1 MAQQDVTV
9 FTKDER
15 NVRQIDQ
22 EKKGRERREKINRPA
37 TSRECL
43 RPQMADLNRRR
54 WLRAKRF
61 QQFR

>member
-1 MAQQDVTV
+1 M
-9 FTKDER
+9 
-15 NVRQIDQ
+15 RQIDQ
-22 EKKGRERREKINRPA
+22 EKKERERRKEINRPA

-43 RPQMADLNRRR
+43 RPQMADLYRRR